1 MPLVSVIIP
10 VYKVENEL
18 RRCVDSVLSQT
29 LTDIEIILV
38 DDGSPDGCP
47 QICDDYAD
55 RDSRIKVIHKV
66 NGGLSDARNNGLNKA
81 TGDYVMF
88 VDSDDYIE
96 TDSCERLYL
105 TAVSCDADM
114 VLGDWRICPG
124 QNNPDHYALL
134 EEGRVYS
141 ASDFILTALEAG
153 EWYPCA
159 CFMFCKL
166 SLFNDNN
173 LRFAVGLLHEDMEMQ
188 PRVFLAARSIV
199 CLKYKFYN
207 YIMRPGSIMKSSN
220 CQQRAVSMQEILGR
234 WKKQFDNMENSELR
248 DALYGY
254 LAKCYL
260 HTCRDLGLRRG
271 LSVPG
276 IDKKFLFE
284 HGTSQKEKA
293 KALLFAASPRLY
305 SYL

>member
-10 VYKVENEL
+10 VYKVEKEL
-18 RRCVDSVLSQT
+18 RRCLDSVLSQT

-38 DDGSPDGCP
+38 DDGSPDACP
-47 QICDDYAD
+47 QICDDYACQD
-55 RDSRIKVIHKV
+55 PRVRVVHKA
-66 NGGLSDARNNGLNKA
+66 NGGLSDARNHGLNKA

-96 TDSCERLYL
+96 ADSCERLYL
-105 TAVSCDADM
+105 TAVASDADM
-114 VLGDWRICPG
+114 VLGDWRVSPG
-124 QNNPDHYALL
+124 PNNSDHYTTL
-134 EEGRVYS
+134 EEGKAYS
-141 ASDFILTALEAG
+141 SSQFILTALKAG

-166 SLFNDNN
+166 SLFNDNG

-199 CLKYKFYN
+199 CVKYKFYN
-207 YIMRPGSIMKSSN
+207 YVKRPGSIMKSSN
-220 CQQRAVSMQEILGR
+220 CQKRAASMQEILTR
-234 WKKQFDNMENSELR
+234 WKKQFDDIESPQLR
-248 DALYGY
+248 GALYSY

-260 HTCRDLGLRRG
+260 YTCRDLGLRHG
-271 LSVPG
+271 LNVPG
-276 IDKKFLFE
+276 VDNKFLFK
-284 HGTSQKEKA
+284 HGANKKEKA

-305 SYL
+305 SNL